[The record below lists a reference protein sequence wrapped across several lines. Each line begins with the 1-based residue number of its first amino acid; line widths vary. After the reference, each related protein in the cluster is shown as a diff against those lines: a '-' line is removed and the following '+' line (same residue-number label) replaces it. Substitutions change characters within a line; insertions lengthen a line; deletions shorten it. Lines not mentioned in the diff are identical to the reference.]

1 MIFEHSFRKFYSVS
15 SGRRS
20 SFLTVLC
27 VYITMTCY
35 QHFIVFALVFTFLSS
50 ASRSAAT
57 SPSFARSY
65 GREPPKGVN
74 GGFGCLACTVVVALL
89 EQMSV
94 IHNETFVKS
103 YYRLCNASPGLYR
116 EPCIA
121 LGEFFIPQVID
132 IINKKTSAD
141 VICHAI
147 QLCYREKGQPY
158 CHAFPRND
166 FHEELLRSREVVSSP
181 FTFEKSASDYQSK
194 DQAAF
199 NPCTLPGVKPLCDKL
214 QNVFENQDLS
224 LFDWDKDTY
233 FPSVESWR
241 GISWRGRDC
250 NDLDALHHPG
260 AKPKDGDVFF
270 DSNCNGIHGIDF
282 ITGKPYEDLFCKG

>member
-1 MIFEHSFRKFYSVS
+1 
-15 SGRRS
+15 
-20 SFLTVLC
+20 
-27 VYITMTCY
+27 MTCY
-35 QHFIVFALVFTFLSS
+35 QHFIVFALVFIFLSS

-57 SPSFARSY
+57 SFSSARSY
-65 GREPPKGVN
+65 GRELKKGVN
-74 GGFGCLACTVVVALL
+74 GGIGCLACTVVITLV

-103 YYRLCNASPGLYR
+103 YHRLCNALPDLYGM
-116 EPCIA
+116 PCIA
-121 LGEFFIPQVID
+121 LGEFFMPQIID
-132 IINKKTSAD
+132 LITKKTSAD

-147 QLCYREKGQPY
+147 QFCYREKGQPY

-181 FTFEKSASDYQSK
+181 LMFENSASYYQSK

-199 NPCTLPGVKPLCDKL
+199 NPCNLPGVKPLCDMF
-214 QNVFENQDLS
+214 QNVFENNLS
-224 LFDWDKDTY
+224 LFDLDKDTY
-233 FPSVESWR
+233 SAWVESWR

-250 NDLDALHHPG
+250 NDLNALHHPG

-270 DSNCNGIHGIDF
+270 DSNCNGIHGIDL
-282 ITGKPYEDLFCKG
+282 TSGKLYEDLFCKG

>member
-1 MIFEHSFRKFYSVS
+1 
-15 SGRRS
+15 
-20 SFLTVLC
+20 
-27 VYITMTCY
+27 MTCY

-74 GGFGCLACTVVVALL
+74 GGLGCLACTAVVALL

-103 YYRLCNASPGLYR
+103 YYRLCNAYPGLYR

-132 IINKKTSAD
+132 LINKKTSAD

-166 FHEELLRSREVVSSP
+166 FHEELLQSREVVSSP
-181 FTFEKSASDYQSK
+181 FAFEKSASDYLSK

-199 NPCTLPGVKPLCDKL
+199 NPCTLPGVKPLCDKF